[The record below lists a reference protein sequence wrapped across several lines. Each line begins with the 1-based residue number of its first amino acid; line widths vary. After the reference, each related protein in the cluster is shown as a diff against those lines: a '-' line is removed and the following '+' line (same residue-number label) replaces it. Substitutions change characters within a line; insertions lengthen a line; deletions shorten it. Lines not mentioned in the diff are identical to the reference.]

1 MITVL
6 WKQLFF
12 QLNNFRYV
20 DTLVDVLKQKLSLV
34 EKMNHLQEIVRE
46 KQQEVKK
53 QAIDLQP
60 VLKLVIEKTK
70 ELQAEVGV
78 LAIY

>member
-1 MITVL
+1 MKAI
-6 WKQLFF
+6 FF